1 MPDES
6 YIQVSLL
13 DLRLDPE
20 NPRLSHDGDWTSVSD
35 GSLLREFALKYN
47 LIELAR
53 SIADKGFTPRHAE
66 ALLVVEDP
74 PDSRRYVVVEG
85 NRRLAT
91 LKLLSDPDLRR
102 DVGATSAEWSEL
114 SESATGHDLDSV
126 PVVVYPNRAGLDDYL
141 GFRHITGP
149 RPWRPEAKARFI
161 AKLLS
166 LGETIPDVGE
176 THRQQHE
183 NRPPIC
189 RGSRCLR
196 PSLGH
201 GVRLE
206 ETEAGFGVFYNALD
220 QEGVRN
226 HLGLGPQREI
236 TSLPES
242 PVPSNRI
249 GALEEVIGF
258 LFGNP
263 EKGIARVI
271 RESRDLAKLGQVLA
285 SDDACANL
293 RVERDLERSYRVSGG
308 GRSDLLGSLI
318 EIHSKLAW
326 VNGQSQEY
334 SEDEDIRRQVHR
346 VFNLATDTATRYKAI

>member
-20 NPRLSHDGDWTSVSD
+20 NPRLSHDGDWRSVSD

-166 LGETIPDVGE
+166 LGETIPDVA
-176 THRQQHE
+176 R
-183 NRPPIC
+183 RI
-189 RGSRCLR
+189 GSNTRTVR
-196 PSLGH
+196 RFAEAH
-201 GVRLE
+201 AVFVQAWDTDIRLE